1 MTTSPSALLVSC
13 MHVPAV
19 SCRPTTSHQTQMGN
33 NRQSQDKPLFMLIIA
48 FLCVLCAPSR
58 AEANSSFGPVC
69 SWSSAQMD
77 WDVMVC
83 CRVKICTDSLSAIC
97 RGEPQL
103 ARQRFDT
110 PQVLQWLLCQV
121 WAMSIQELSFTF
133 LYILSILCVCCKME
147 LASLLA
153 FLN

>member
-19 SCRPTTSHQTQMGN
+19 SCRPTTSHQTQMGY
-33 NRQSQDKPLFMLIIA
+33 NRQSQNNPLFMLIIA

-58 AEANSSFGPVC
+58 AEASSSFGPVC
-69 SWSSAQMD
+69 SWSSAQMA

-83 CRVKICTDSLSAIC
+83 CRVKVCTDSPSAIC
-97 RGEPQL
+97 RGDQQL
-103 ARQRFDT
+103 AWQRFYT
-110 PQVLQWLLCQV
+110 PQALQWLLCQV
-121 WAMSIQELSFTF
+121 WVMSIQELSFTF
-133 LYILSILCVCCKME
+133 LYILSILCVCSKMK
-147 LASLLA
+147 LASLFA